1 MKQFTFNF
9 SFIETG
15 CCHALMTWLSLHSQA
30 DIKAILLLLRLGSQV
45 CTIVPSSEQACF
57 QGMQTLVRREHRHP
71 GWQLNIMDNECS
83 PGGMSQLLWQPEWKN
98 NKSLKSQGK
107 VEATPSLGAA
117 QGIAEGQAVE
127 F

>member
-1 MKQFTFNF
+1 M
-9 SFIETG
+9 
-15 CCHALMTWLSLHSQA
+15 LSLKQA
-30 DIKAILLLLRLGSQV
+30 G
-45 CTIVPSSEQACF
+45 F
-57 QGMQTLVRREHRHP
+57 QGMQTLVQKEHRHP

-83 PGGMSQLLWQPEWKN
+83 PGGMSQLLWQPERKN

-107 VEATPSLGAA
+107 GEAAPSLGAA

>member
-1 MKQFTFNF
+1 M
-9 SFIETG
+9 
-15 CCHALMTWLSLHSQA
+15 
-30 DIKAILLLLRLGSQV
+30 
-45 CTIVPSSEQACF
+45 CTIVLTLEQAGF
-57 QGMQTLVRREHRHP
+57 QGMQTLVQTEHRHP

-83 PGGMSQLLWQPEWKN
+83 PGGMNQLLWQPERKN

-107 VEATPSLGAA
+107 VEATPSLDAA